1 MYINNPPRKPIDLG
15 RWAFSSRVHCL
26 LAADLLP
33 IYDIRLLD
41 QGMRTSAF
49 LATILTSL
57 IVPALHA
64 KNLPFRPHVHINV
77 QVCKSSMTHK
87 SFKRIGSTV
96 LVHLRDYPK
105 SLQPCMELEKNMTSS

>member
-15 RWAFSSRVHCL
+15 R
-26 LAADLLP
+26 
-33 IYDIRLLD
+33 LLD
-41 QGMRTSAF
+41 Q
-49 LATILTSL
+49 
-57 IVPALHA
+57 ALHA

-96 LVHLRDYPK
+96 NGRFNTLETTFWYTYGTTRNPF
-105 SLQPCMELEKNMTSS
+105 SLA